1 MNCVIF
7 NGLTS
12 SVIIAAGS
20 CVFVAFF
27 FLFSPTVSV
36 TEVGLTYFQQQ

>member
-1 MNCVIF
+1 MNCIQSFIF

-12 SVIIAAGS
+12 SMVIVAGS
-20 CVFVAFF
+20 CVF
-27 FLFSPTVSV
+27 SPAVNV